1 MTLSKKT
8 IAVIDSLTLIHWMGA
23 KYYQVFQQLWNI
35 DLPVSNVIQHYADVK
50 NKRCSMNQS
59 MVGNIKFLSLFKA
72 ELYRTLC
79 RIPEESMI
87 LIFANDTKLNG
98 QYWRHEIFPGYKGN
112 RGNGKRYKS
121 TEYRDYMD
129 IFREIFDFCAG
140 QYGEIAS
147 VPNYEADDIWG
158 AVWRRCK
165 ANGDKLWGMTIDFD
179 WLQLVDDET
188 TIFDFKYQ
196 PMIRDVPT
204 VIDLIKEKY
213 RRTIEHPSNIVD
225 VKIEIGDR
233 GDNLP
238 AGAAKELFDLRTMPT
253 QYHLSDDMSWYSR
266 LFVPTAVTLEKS
278 HQYCSQILE
287 EYGVATLH
295 KIVSKLC

>member
-1 MTLSKKT
+1 MALSKKT
-8 IAVIDSLTLIHWMGA
+8 IAVIDSSTLIHWMGA
-23 KYYQVFQQLWNI
+23 KYYQVFQQLWNHDFDVNDI
-35 DLPVSNVIQHYADVK
+35 VQHYGDVK
-50 NKRCSMNQS
+50 NNGCSINKL
-59 MVGNIKFLSLFKA
+59 MVNNIKFLSLFKA

-87 LIFANDTKLNG
+87 LIFANDTKLHG

-112 RGNGKRYKS
+112 RGNGKKYKS

-129 IFREIFDFCAG
+129 VFRGIFDFCAE
-140 QYGEIAS
+140 QYGAIAS

-165 ANGDKLWGMTIDFD
+165 TNGDKLWGMTIDFD
-179 WLQLVDDET
+179 WLQLVDSDT

-196 PMIRDVPT
+196 PTIRDVPT

-213 RRTIEHPSNIVD
+213 RRVIDYPSDIVD
-225 VKIEIGDR
+225 VKVEIGDR

-238 AGAAKELFDLRTMPT
+238 KGADKALFDLRTMPT
-253 QYHLSDDMSWYSR
+253 RYHLSDELAWYSR
-266 LFVPTAVTLEKS
+266 LFVPTAITLAKS
-278 HQYCSQILE
+278 HQYCNRKFTSIL
-287 EYGVATLH
+287 
-295 KIVSKLC
+295 